1 MFLVATY
8 YFLFSGFVGS
18 GSESFDTDTDLDPA
32 QLFIR
37 IRIQE
42 NYTDSVRNTASNVHV
57 RLVPNVTS

>member
-37 IRIQE
+37 IRNQE
-42 NYTDSVRNTASNVHV
+42 NYTDSADPDSQHCKHCSCSFS
-57 RLVPNVTS
+57 P